1 MAELPQ
7 NWIETE
13 LVNITNLYTGNS
25 INESVKKEKYTN
37 LSEGFNYIATKD
49 IGYDKSINY
58 KNGIKI
64 PFEETSF
71 KIAPKGSVLL
81 CIEGGSAGRKLAFT
95 NEDVCFVNKL
105 CAFVSRI
112 STEHAK
118 FIYYYFQSNDFKAI
132 FNENKNG
139 LIGGVSLNKL
149 KQIKIIQPPLNE
161 QKRIVEKLDKMMR
174 IVDNVNARLDK
185 IPTALKRARQS
196 ILNQAITGELTK
208 DWREKNAY
216 SSAKELIL
224 KLEIEKNNIY
234 AKECEIAKSNETKK
248 PQKPKYFRIANNV
261 LDINIPNQWSFINL
275 SQTIYDFKYGTSTK
289 SDYSY
294 KGIPVI
300 RIPNISNMKLSFD
313 DLKYLNLSDID
324 SSNKIKKDDILI
336 VRSNGSR
343 DLVGKNALV
352 KELDKEYAFAS
363 YLIRMRPLINNPEYL
378 ILLLNTDAI
387 KEQFFSKAKSSA
399 GINNINTEELA
410 TTIIPLPPLEEQ
422 AEIVRRVKL
431 AFEKLDKIELRYQKA
446 KEYFDKLAQSI
457 LNKAFRGELVPQ
469 DPNDK
474 PISLDDIQVQ
484 IAEKPSK
491 KRKTLKNNKVQE
503 MAKEII
509 EILKEYP
516 EGISPEELF
525 KNSKYSQ
532 KDFTDD
538 DIIEFYKELSNLL
551 DLKLTEE
558 KDSVNHKIL
567 IKKVK

>member
-174 IVDNVNARLDK
+174 IIDGVNARLDK

-208 DWREKNAY
+208 DWRERNSVKEIWKNCIFNDIAIKLTDGSHNPPPKKNSGY
-216 SSAKELIL
+216 VVISAKNI
-224 KLEIEKNNIY
+224 KNNNIVFNDNDRY
-234 AKECEIAKSNETKK
+234 TDKIGYEKENKRTQIKKGDIILGIIGASIGNIAMYNSDKKVIAQRSVAIINTSINNEYVYFYMRSSVYQNMLIDRTKGAA
-248 PQKPKYFRIANNV
+248 QGGV
-261 LDINIPNQWSFINL
+261 
-275 SQTIYDFKYGTSTK
+275 
-289 SDYSY
+289 
-294 KGIPVI
+294 
-300 RIPNISNMKLSFD
+300 
-313 DLKYLNLSDID
+313 YLNDLRDIP
-324 SSNKIKKDDILI
+324 I
-336 VRSNGSR
+336 V
-343 DLVGKNALV
+343 V
-352 KELDKEYAFAS
+352 
-363 YLIRMRPLINNPEYL
+363 
-378 ILLLNTDAI
+378 
-387 KEQFFSKAKSSA
+387 
-399 GINNINTEELA
+399 
-410 TTIIPLPPLEEQ
+410 PPLEEQ

-446 KEYFDKLAQSI
+446 KEYSDKLTQSI

-503 MAKEII
+503 MTKEII

-551 DLKLTEE
+551 DSKLTEE

>member
-7 NWIETE
+7 NWIECE
-13 LVNITNLYTGNS
+13 LGKVIILKNGFAFKSVDYSDLGIDLIRISDIQNNTIDLNSTVKIPVEKVEESFYIEQGDLLIAMSGATTGKMGVYNHSKKSLQNQRVGNFKIIDKNKLYD
-25 INESVKKEKYTN
+25 KYR
-37 LSEGFNYIATKD
+37 NYYLRHIRKD
-49 IGYDKSINY
+49 IEVAAYGGAQPNIS
-58 KNGIKI
+58 GEKI
-64 PFEETSF
+64 E
-71 KIAPKGSVLL
+71 
-81 CIEGGSAGRKLAFT
+81 
-95 NEDVCFVNKL
+95 
-105 CAFVSRI
+105 
-112 STEHAK
+112 K
-118 FIYYYFQSNDFKAI
+118 F
-132 FNENKNG
+132 
-139 LIGGVSLNKL
+139 
-149 KQIKIIQPPLNE
+149 QIKLPPLNE
-161 QKRIVEKLDKMMR
+161 QKRIVEKLDKMIR
-174 IVDNVNARLDK
+174 IVDDVNARLNK

-208 DWREKNAY
+208 DWRKKNAY
-216 SSAKELIL
+216 SSAKELIS

-431 AFEKLDKIELRYQKA
+431 TFEKLDKIELRYQKA
-446 KEYFDKLAQSI
+446 KEYSDKLTQSI

-469 DPNDK
+469 DPNDS
-474 PISLDDIQVQ
+474 PIKI
-484 IAEKPSK
+484 
-491 KRKTLKNNKVQE
+491 
-503 MAKEII
+503 
-509 EILKEYP
+509 P
-516 EGISPEELF
+516 E
-525 KNSKYSQ
+525 
-532 KDFTDD
+532 
-538 DIIEFYKELSNLL
+538 
-551 DLKLTEE
+551 
-558 KDSVNHKIL
+558 
-567 IKKVK
+567 

>member
-208 DWREKNAY
+208 DWREKN
-216 SSAKELIL
+216 
-224 KLEIEKNNIY
+224 
-234 AKECEIAKSNETKK
+234 
-248 PQKPKYFRIANNV
+248 
-261 LDINIPNQWSFINL
+261 LDIIPASIMIEQ
-275 SQTIYDFKYGTSTK
+275 FKQ
-289 SDYSY
+289 
-294 KGIPVI
+294 
-300 RIPNISNMKLSFD
+300 
-313 DLKYLNLSDID
+313 
-324 SSNKIKKDDILI
+324 
-336 VRSNGSR
+336 
-343 DLVGKNALV
+343 
-352 KELDKEYAFAS
+352 
-363 YLIRMRPLINNPEYL
+363 
-378 ILLLNTDAI
+378 LLL
-387 KEQFFSKAKSSA
+387 ESSSK
-399 GINNINTEELA
+399 N
-410 TTIIPLPPLEEQ
+410 
-422 AEIVRRVKL
+422 
-431 AFEKLDKIELRYQKA
+431 EKDKI
-446 KEYFDKLAQSI
+446 I
-457 LNKAFRGELVPQ
+457 
-469 DPNDK
+469 
-474 PISLDDIQVQ
+474 
-484 IAEKPSK
+484 
-491 KRKTLKNNKVQE
+491 
-503 MAKEII
+503 
-509 EILKEYP
+509 
-516 EGISPEELF
+516 
-525 KNSKYSQ
+525 
-532 KDFTDD
+532 
-538 DIIEFYKELSNLL
+538 
-551 DLKLTEE
+551 
-558 KDSVNHKIL
+558 
-567 IKKVK
+567 

>member
-161 QKRIVEKLDKMMR
+161 QKRIVEKLDKIIR
-174 IVDNVNARLDK
+174 IVDGVNARLDK

-208 DWREKNAY
+208 DWRERNSVKEIWKNCIFNDIAIKLTDGSHNPPPKKNSGY
-216 SSAKELIL
+216 VVISAKNI
-224 KLEIEKNNIY
+224 KNNNIVFNDNDRY
-234 AKECEIAKSNETKK
+234 TDKIGYEKENKRTQIKKGDIILGIIGASIGNIAMYNSDKKVIAQRSVAIINTSINNEYVYFYMRSSVYQNMLIDRTKGAA
-248 PQKPKYFRIANNV
+248 QGGV
-261 LDINIPNQWSFINL
+261 
-275 SQTIYDFKYGTSTK
+275 
-289 SDYSY
+289 
-294 KGIPVI
+294 
-300 RIPNISNMKLSFD
+300 
-313 DLKYLNLSDID
+313 YLNDLRDIP
-324 SSNKIKKDDILI
+324 I
-336 VRSNGSR
+336 V
-343 DLVGKNALV
+343 V
-352 KELDKEYAFAS
+352 
-363 YLIRMRPLINNPEYL
+363 
-378 ILLLNTDAI
+378 
-387 KEQFFSKAKSSA
+387 
-399 GINNINTEELA
+399 
-410 TTIIPLPPLEEQ
+410 PPLEEQ

-446 KEYFDKLAQSI
+446 KEYSDKLTQSI
-457 LNKAFRGELVPQ
+457 LNKAFIGELVPQ

-503 MAKEII
+503 MVKEII

-551 DLKLTEE
+551 DSKLTEE

>member
-208 DWREKNAY
+208 DWREKNSVKEIWKNCIFNDIAIKLTDGSHNPPPKKNSGY
-216 SSAKELIL
+216 VVISAKNI
-224 KLEIEKNNIY
+224 KNNNIVFNDNDRY
-234 AKECEIAKSNETKK
+234 TDKIGYEKENKRTQIKKGDIILGIIGASIGNIAMYNSDKKVIAQRSVAIINTSINNEYVYFYMRSSVYQNMLIDRTKGAA
-248 PQKPKYFRIANNV
+248 QGGV
-261 LDINIPNQWSFINL
+261 
-275 SQTIYDFKYGTSTK
+275 
-289 SDYSY
+289 
-294 KGIPVI
+294 
-300 RIPNISNMKLSFD
+300 
-313 DLKYLNLSDID
+313 YLNDLRDIP
-324 SSNKIKKDDILI
+324 I
-336 VRSNGSR
+336 V
-343 DLVGKNALV
+343 V
-352 KELDKEYAFAS
+352 
-363 YLIRMRPLINNPEYL
+363 
-378 ILLLNTDAI
+378 
-387 KEQFFSKAKSSA
+387 
-399 GINNINTEELA
+399 
-410 TTIIPLPPLEEQ
+410 PPLEEQ

-446 KEYFDKLAQSI
+446 KEYSDKLTQSI

-469 DPNDK
+469 DPNDS
-474 PISLDDIQVQ
+474 PIKI
-484 IAEKPSK
+484 
-491 KRKTLKNNKVQE
+491 
-503 MAKEII
+503 
-509 EILKEYP
+509 P
-516 EGISPEELF
+516 E
-525 KNSKYSQ
+525 
-532 KDFTDD
+532 
-538 DIIEFYKELSNLL
+538 
-551 DLKLTEE
+551 
-558 KDSVNHKIL
+558 
-567 IKKVK
+567 

>member
-7 NWIETE
+7 NWILANLNE
-13 LVNITNLYTGNS
+13 LCTITTGKKDVNAAKENGEYKFFTCAMEPLRINTYIIDDEAIILPGNGANVGMVLYYNGKFDAYQRTYVLYKNK
-25 INESVKKEKYTN
+25 INTKYLYYYLKCYWATYN
-37 LSEGFNYIATKD
+37 KDKQYGSATNYIRL
-49 IGYDKSINY
+49 GN
-58 KNGIKI
+58 
-64 PFEETSF
+64 
-71 KIAPKGSVLL
+71 L
-81 CIEGGSAGRKLAFT
+81 T
-95 NEDVCFVNKL
+95 NFRVKV
-105 CAFVSRI
+105 
-112 STEHAK
+112 
-118 FIYYYFQSNDFKAI
+118 
-132 FNENKNG
+132 
-139 LIGGVSLNKL
+139 
-149 KQIKIIQPPLNE
+149 PPLNE

-174 IVDNVNARLDK
+174 IVDGVNARLDK

-324 SSNKIKKDDILI
+324 NSNKIKKDDILI

>member
-7 NWIETE
+7 NWIECELQRLVDIINGYAFKSSLYVEKGYRIVRITNVQKGFFVDTNPKFYAPTE
-13 LVNITNLYTGNS
+13 DLQKYELKGDDILLSLTGNVGRVCIMPQKFLPAYLNQRVGCLRIKIEKCLNYKYLFYQLSTDEFEKICVQNSRGNAQLNLGTEFVKTVNI
-25 INESVKKEKYTN
+25 
-37 LSEGFNYIATKD
+37 
-49 IGYDKSINY
+49 
-58 KNGIKI
+58 
-64 PFEETSF
+64 
-71 KIAPKGSVLL
+71 
-81 CIEGGSAGRKLAFT
+81 KL
-95 NEDVCFVNKL
+95 
-105 CAFVSRI
+105 
-112 STEHAK
+112 
-118 FIYYYFQSNDFKAI
+118 
-132 FNENKNG
+132 
-139 LIGGVSLNKL
+139 
-149 KQIKIIQPPLNE
+149 PPLNE

-457 LNKAFRGELVPQ
+457 LNKAFRGELVSQ
-469 DPNDK
+469 DPNDS
-474 PISLDDIQVQ
+474 PIKI
-484 IAEKPSK
+484 
-491 KRKTLKNNKVQE
+491 
-503 MAKEII
+503 
-509 EILKEYP
+509 P
-516 EGISPEELF
+516 E
-525 KNSKYSQ
+525 
-532 KDFTDD
+532 
-538 DIIEFYKELSNLL
+538 
-551 DLKLTEE
+551 
-558 KDSVNHKIL
+558 
-567 IKKVK
+567 